1 MDMPALTG
9 KVILG
14 AGFEVGVGQDPL
26 LLEQR
31 ERPVHGGGIHP
42 GHPAPDP
49 AGDRGRADVALGSH
63 HLQHDGL
70 PLGSELQT
78 LGPELI
84 QDVGCLD
91 VGQDVVDP
99 NSVIAVEV
107 FLHHPAEVVLSLLE
121 KLAAISQHII
131 NIDWSEPW
139 SRPTSPHVW
148 VHDYASLYAKR
159 GLQCVTLCLP
169 EKIEGKQQKLFIAA
183 HQLSQTLLK
192 LEAQGLAAP
201 PPAAEP
207 ATDWMGQVCQ
217 ATEDL
222 LSRTQPGSTI
232 ILVNDD
238 QWGNEH
244 AIADRRILPFL
255 EKGGVY
261 AGPPSDDLQASQE
274 LDRMLQGG
282 AGYIVFAWNSFWW
295 LDHYAAFHHQLRQR
309 FHCVLNNEC
318 LVIFELKTP
327 NPNDPSI
334 Q

>member
-1 MDMPALTG
+1 MDRILEIGCGFGRITRLLAEHFPAANITALD
-9 KVILG
+9 LS
-14 AGFEVGVGQDPL
+14 
-26 LLEQR
+26 LEQLANAKAYCGENPNLR
-31 ERPVHGGGIHP
+31 F
-42 GHPAPDP
+42 
-49 AGDRGRADVALGSH
+49 
-63 HLQHDGL
+63 LQHDFYSGL
-70 PLGSELQT
+70 PFPGT
-78 LGPELI
+78 GYH
-84 QDVGCLD
+84 
-91 VGQDVVDP
+91 
-99 NSVIAVEV
+99 SVIAVEV

-327 NPNDPSI
+327 NPNNPSI